1 MATGKRYYWIKLR
14 ESFMTSDT
22 VDYLMSQPDGA
33 NYVVLYLMLCLKT
46 VNTNG
51 RLASKIGEIIIPYD
65 VEKIQRDCK
74 WFSTDTIR
82 VALNLYKSFGLVYED
97 VDGTLMMA
105 DHNEMVGSETDWAKQ
120 KRDQLERKT
129 TGLLASGNDAES
141 GVENLH
147 TEIRVKSLELRDK
160 SLETKGNGN
169 TSYSCSEPEES
180 VSKPHES
187 AVISVPL
194 NDGTEHSVTQT
205 DIDKYTSLYPAVD
218 VMQELRKMV
227 GWLDGNPTRK
237 KTRRGIKRFI
247 NGWLAR
253 EQDKGGL
260 RPPAPTTQ
268 PQQNAFGLDRRTNKT
283 PEKYGG
289 GIVV

>member
-141 GVENLH
+141 GVENIH
-147 TEIRVKSLELRDK
+147 TEIRNKRLEIRDRDNIK
-160 SLETKGNGN
+160 N

>member
-74 WFSTDTIR
+74 WFSADTIR

-105 DHNEMVGSETDWAKQ
+105 DHNDMVGSETDWAKQ
-120 KRDQLERKT
+120 KREQIERRAT
-129 TGLLASGNDAES
+129 ELLASGNDVES

-147 TEIRVKSLELRDK
+147 TEIRDK
-160 SLETKGNGN
+160 
-169 TSYSCSEPEES
+169 
-180 VSKPHES
+180 
-187 AVISVPL
+187 
-194 NDGTEHSVTQT
+194 
-205 DIDKYTSLYPAVD
+205 
-218 VMQELRKMV
+218 R
-227 GWLDGNPTRK
+227 
-237 KTRRGIKRFI
+237 
-247 NGWLAR
+247 
-253 EQDKGGL
+253 
-260 RPPAPTTQ
+260 
-268 PQQNAFGLDRRTNKT
+268 
-283 PEKYGG
+283 
-289 GIVV
+289 

>member
-147 TEIRVKSLELRDK
+147 TEIRNKRLEIRDRDNIK
-160 SLETKGNGN
+160 N

-237 KTRRGIKRFI
+237 KTRKGIKRFI